1 MVPSSQL
8 RQVLGQGRVLVN
20 SQRLQDL
27 KVASIDLPDTRTLLM
42 WLVAVFAESVRYD
55 GSI

>member
-1 MVPSSQL
+1 
-8 RQVLGQGRVLVN
+8 
-20 SQRLQDL
+20 LQDL
-27 KVASIDLPDTRTLLM
+27 KVASIDLPDTCTLLM

>member
-27 KVASIDLPDTRTLLM
+27 KVASIDLPDTCTLLM